1 MFLDLIIPIFIL
13 SIPVFYI
20 MGAIKFFS
28 LLSRNKSH
36 SNTTHT
42 PSQRQEY
49 LNKAIQDLQTKVT
62 QNPSITAQELLQLY
76 RQEVIQPESSNSSPQ
91 PHQTT
96 TTPLPQPTQPRPTS
110 TLQQPISNIWGNW
123 YSNNSINLILYIG
136 AFFILASAS
145 IFIGVQW
152 DTLSVYLKVMI
163 LGAVTL
169 VFLASGITFHHIPK
183 IKQAGVTFTAIGA
196 LLIPLTGISWIN
208 SSNLAIAQSGA
219 AWVIVALLTLLSY
232 LGLFLYLR
240 ASFYVYLSSLAS
252 ISLALSFITLIHGTS
267 EMYLLAGMLA
277 SFVLLLGFILQSR
290 LKIGSPETQ
299 KPMQLTAQ
307 VVMPLVSLLLNT
319 QRVYP
324 TAPL

>member
-28 LLSRNKSH
+28 LVSRNKSH

-49 LNKAIQDLQTKVT
+49 LNNAIQDLQTKVT

-76 RQEVIQPESSNSSPQ
+76 RQEVIQPESSNPSPQ

-123 YSNNSINLILYIG
+123 YSSNSINLILYIG

-145 IFIGVQW
+145 IFIGVQ
-152 DTLSVYLKVMI
+152 
-163 LGAVTL
+163 
-169 VFLASGITFHHIPK
+169 
-183 IKQAGVTFTAIGA
+183 
-196 LLIPLTGISWIN
+196 
-208 SSNLAIAQSGA
+208 
-219 AWVIVALLTLLSY
+219 
-232 LGLFLYLR
+232 
-240 ASFYVYLSSLAS
+240 
-252 ISLALSFITLIHGTS
+252 
-267 EMYLLAGMLA
+267 
-277 SFVLLLGFILQSR
+277 
-290 LKIGSPETQ
+290 
-299 KPMQLTAQ
+299 
-307 VVMPLVSLLLNT
+307 
-319 QRVYP
+319 
-324 TAPL
+324 